1 MDKVDIAKLKSV
13 YDSNSSLVYCVF
25 ILQINFENPELAT
38 FKKFFLIFF
47 TQNSRYY
54 SINSM

>member
-25 ILQINFENPELAT
+25 ILQINFKNPEL
-38 FKKFFLIFF
+38 LLLE
-47 TQNSRYY
+47 NSF
-54 SINSM
+54 

>member
-25 ILQINFENPELAT
+25 ILQINFENLRTVT
-38 FKKFFLIFF
+38 FRKFFLIFCAELALL
-47 TQNSRYY
+47 
-54 SINSM
+54 